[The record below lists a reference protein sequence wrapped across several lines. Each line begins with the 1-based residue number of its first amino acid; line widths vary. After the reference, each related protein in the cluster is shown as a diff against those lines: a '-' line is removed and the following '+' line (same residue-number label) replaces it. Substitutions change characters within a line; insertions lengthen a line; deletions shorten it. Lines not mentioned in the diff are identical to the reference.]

1 MKSPGC
7 CCCPVEAR
15 PWRSAGVALITVLLI
30 VFLSTVTAASL
41 ATLQQIAIRRGTVL
55 QHQQQ
60 AQLYALGAEQW
71 AKVILERDRQESDVD
86 HPGEDWANLPP
97 ALPIEGGTLVA
108 RISDLQGCFNLNN
121 LWRPAATGPAS
132 DPNPAP
138 DPNPDAEPPN
148 EDGAQPPNPDPV
160 APSVREAGHDQTQIQ
175 SLQRLLISLDLEPA
189 LAEALAQAI
198 TDWIDPD
205 ADPLFPYGA
214 EDSHYLVQDPPYL
227 TANQRMFSVS
237 ELRLVKGVDRDA
249 YAKLAPLVCALPHG
263 APLNLNTAPAL
274 VLAAL
279 GDGLDPVAVE
289 RLLENRPEEGYQT
302 VNEFLNA
309 AQLTLTAPEIAQLS
323 VSTQY
328 FQLSVEVRVGDG
340 RAVLYSILH
349 RQEGGV
355 RVLYRSF
362 SHED

>member
-15 PWRSAGVALITVLLI
+15 LRRSAGVALITVLLI

-121 LWRPAATGPAS
+121 LWRPAATGPAP

-138 DPNPDAEPPN
+138 DPDPDVEPPN
-148 EDGAQPPNPDPV
+148 EGGAQSPNPDPA
-160 APSVREAGHDQTQIQ
+160 APSVREAGHDQTHIQ
-175 SLQRLLISLDLEPA
+175 RLQRLLISLDLEPA
-189 LAEALAQAI
+189 LALAIA
-198 TDWIDPD
+198 DWIDPD
-205 ADPLFPYGA
+205 ADPLFPDGA
-214 EDSHYLVQDPPYL
+214 EDSYYLVQDPPYL

-249 YAKLAPLVCALPHG
+249 YAKLAPVVCALPPG
-263 APLNLNTAPAL
+263 TPLNVNTAPAP

-289 RLLENRPEEGYQT
+289 RLLENRPDQGYQT
-302 VNEFLNA
+302 VSEFLNA
-309 AQLTLTAPEIAQLS
+309 AQLTLTAPEIAQLD
-323 VSTQY
+323 VLTQY
-328 FQLSVEVRVGDG
+328 FQLSAEVRVGDG